1 MVTEDWTYER
11 RMDGYSMNSP
21 IIACWCQSVPSSP
34 NKFILYQRSV
44 FFSSSPF
51 VFFFFFFLFFA
62 NYVLTKDK

>member
-44 FFSSSPF
+44 FF
-51 VFFFFFFLFFA
+51 FFFFFFA